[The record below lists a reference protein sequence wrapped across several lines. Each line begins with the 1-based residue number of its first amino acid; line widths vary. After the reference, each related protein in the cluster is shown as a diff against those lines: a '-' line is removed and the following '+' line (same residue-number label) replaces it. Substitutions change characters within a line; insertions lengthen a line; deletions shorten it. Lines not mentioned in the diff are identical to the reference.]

1 MGSILL
7 AFEPVVIVLHFAV
20 AAVLVLMILL
30 QSGKGDIGAAFGAG
44 GSQTLFGAR
53 GAATFLSKL
62 TTVCALVFLMTSLSL
77 ATSSKYSASSA
88 GSASTIEEKLKA
100 GTTTETTE
108 QNDEGVMD
116 QVPAA
121 DVTTDPAK
129 PVDQPATGD

>member
-7 AFEPVVIVLHFAV
+7 AFEPVVIVLHFTV

-30 QSGKGDIGAAFGAG
+30 QSGKGDIGTAFGAG

-77 ATSSKYSASSA
+77 ATSSKFSASSA
-88 GSASTIEEKLKA
+88 GTTTTIEEKLKA
-100 GTTTETTE
+100 GTTTETK
-108 QNDEGVMD
+108 D
-116 QVPAA
+116 
-121 DVTTDPAK
+121 TTDQNSVVDEVPTK
-129 PVDQPATGD
+129 PVDQPAAEN